1 MKYKLL
7 RLSLLS
13 VLCVLFGGGIYAIT
27 NALMDAQQAEP
38 EVTLDF
44 TEKANWP
51 TIPTSGNANKDLT
64 SFTNSDESYT
74 IKLYAT
80 NNYKM
85 NDGYLILGK
94 KDSYLELPAF
104 DFDVEK
110 IEVTGTSGASTAVEQ
125 NIYVGDVAVST
136 KTTGAKDVT
145 NTYEIASDYQAAGN
159 IYKLVVTSAHNTQ
172 ISKILVYKKA
182 SGGTTDN
189 RTETTVTFA
198 DGYATS
204 GAVGDVLDLPVVTIS
219 AGGTPIDAVPTWES
233 DNEGVANI
241 ANGKLN
247 LMTKGTA
254 KITASFAG
262 DNDLKPSSKS
272 YTVTVYNK
280 YTTIA
285 GMLEDITSTKTMASY
300 QFENL
305 LVTYVQGSYTFV
317 SDGQNGFLF
326 YGSDLGLTAGS
337 TYAGTATGQLYAYSG
352 LPEMALSANGISAQ
366 ATSEGNLIAWTA
378 ITPDA
383 LANNINVP
391 VTIENAVYVSAS
403 DKNLTFK
410 VGETEFTARNN
421 WNIDVTALEANK
433 TYTLKGIGSVFN
445 TTYQL
450 YLVSFEE
457 KEDEPTEPTFP
468 ITATWDFTD
477 ATVVAAVTALSGTT
491 APGTVAAVEDNGLLL
506 TVEANGQTIRNNGNS
521 IQTGN
526 PVVFKVPVQGKKDVV
541 KVVGFSSPYFAYSI
555 AGVDATEATTT
566 YTATAADVAQ
576 GYVEV
581 VNKGQYLIS
590 ISVTQNEDDTPVEPT
605 FPITATWDFTDA
617 TVVAAVTA
625 LSGTTAPGTV
635 AAVEDNGL
643 LLTVEA
649 NGQTIRNNGNSIQT
663 GNPVVFK
670 VPVQGKKDVV
680 KVVGFSSPYFAYSIA
695 GVDATE
701 ATTTYTATA
710 ADVAQGYVEVVNKGQ
725 YLISISVTQNED
737 DSSDEPVDQDVTGT
751 WNYGNETVMNETVAL
766 SGSNEAGEVNSVE
779 KTLKMTVEANGATFR
794 NNGNNIQ
801 VGSGAV
807 FKIPV
812 RNVGDLV
819 TVKGYPKYASYTV
832 GNVTVLSTQDGET
845 PDATYKAKSSD
856 VEQGYV
862 AVTSNGNNNY
872 YYSLSVVQYAPKQ
885 ATTLEDEAATATFPF
900 DQGTDGQKATF
911 TNPAYWL
918 NSKVTLG
925 SNMSI
930 YGIRTIDSKA
940 FTGIQPKTDTKETAG
955 EGDYV
960 TFLIQPKFGF
970 TFTPTKVSLNAAKYG
985 TGNGT
990 IDVLWQNTDGTHV
1003 ELAKGQAVA
1012 RNNATPAYSSFEF
1025 TNLSAATP
1033 GEGACGIR
1041 VNIYGKL
1048 AANKELCLRDIVIEG
1063 VLNGTEKD
1071 VPVLAS
1077 FKINGDNYNVED
1089 VFDGGYEAEIELSKT
1104 ATMVGEN
1111 NPLTDVTA
1119 TSGEIG
1125 TITYEGSETQC
1136 TVTIPMTAGD
1146 VSLSYVLNVIQK
1158 PDYTLTYYNTDGEKM
1173 GTQQVEKDAAI
1184 GEFAVDYTTATAPEG
1199 EKVRGWF
1206 YKATGGQKATTAD
1219 VITANTSLY
1228 AVATEIEVSSTTK
1241 KYTFNLTDPYF
1252 YAEDH
1257 EAFSPQEGAQCKF
1270 HDTTHGWA
1278 VYNGDKIDLLVG
1290 PKAIISIATC
1300 KYSHMDN
1307 ILVKKGEETLAELQ
1321 GMDADTDGK
1330 VVSYTY
1336 EGDPGTLTLEMVATG
1351 ESYIHSVKIA
1361 NVAETSFDKEGDW
1374 YFVKAGDADSFI
1386 DVLDVV
1392 NGANAATD
1400 AARAY
1405 IFLPNGTYDLKQ
1417 TVKTSIT
1424 GNNISVI
1431 GQSMEGVII
1440 KNRPAKEGINETAT
1454 LLNNGKDNYFQD
1466 LTIDC
1471 IAPWGGSAER
1481 GVCLQDGGNNTI
1493 CKNVYLKGLQD
1504 TYVSNN
1510 ANSTYYFENGKIEG
1524 SVDYVCGYGDVYF
1537 NKVLFYTVNKST
1549 GAVGGCIAAPN
1560 TLKSFGYIFNECTL
1574 DGMANEDGKYRLAR
1588 PWAANTIVRMLNTT
1602 MKIKPNAAGW
1612 GEWSPANAVTQ
1623 FAEYNSVDA
1632 DGNAVD
1638 VSGRATTIGGQPNNP
1653 VITAEEA
1660 ATYTPETI
1668 FSGEWKPY
1676 ELTVQVEA
1684 PAAELKDGTIS
1695 WTPANNGAIAY
1706 AIFKNGQLLGIT
1718 AESSFVV
1725 EAVAE
1730 TGEAAP
1736 RRAEAADKYTIRAAN
1751 ARGGFG
1757 EAKEVKDAA
1766 TGISTV
1772 KNGQQT
1778 DTIYNMQGVRVNN
1791 VQKGVY
1797 IVNGRKVVIK

>member
-457 KEDEPTEPTFP
+457 KEDEPT
-468 ITATWDFTD
+468 
-477 ATVVAAVTALSGTT
+477 
-491 APGTVAAVEDNGLLL
+491 
-506 TVEANGQTIRNNGNS
+506 
-521 IQTGN
+521 
-526 PVVFKVPVQGKKDVV
+526 
-541 KVVGFSSPYFAYSI
+541 
-555 AGVDATEATTT
+555 
-566 YTATAADVAQ
+566 
-576 GYVEV
+576 
-581 VNKGQYLIS
+581 
-590 ISVTQNEDDTPVEPT
+590 EPT